1 MKKSM
6 LMVMCGVMV
15 AGLAGE
21 VLASGGP
28 FARWRCRPRA
38 TYQYQTQAPQS
49 ASQGGA
55 YRSFSYEP
63 GASTPV
69 ISQPATSRP
78 QREPYLD
85 AGHKAK
91 GKFGAW

>member
-6 LMVMCGVMV
+6 LMVMCGAMV

-38 TYQYQTQAPQS
+38 TYQYQTQAPQE
-49 ASQGGA
+49 GG

-63 GASTPV
+63 GGSTPV
-69 ISQPATSRP
+69 ISRPATSQP
-78 QREPYLD
+78 QRPPYLD